1 MSELKITGS
10 LTPVVGK
17 EEFYSVNQL
26 LPSPLPFQN
35 LNNSTTNPF
44 ELPVEWSVH
53 VLENGR
59 WVQKEENDKT
69 GNKVSYKFTQKSLER
84 KGIRILAKRGEQVA
98 RLDIKPHKAESPKI
112 DSIEFLDKN
121 GNKPTKPFAY
131 GQTLKARVHCLH
143 MERRTVYATL
153 WEDDAKG
160 SGHNKANEKNKMKT
174 LPGIVKGGI
183 ADIDF
188 VLEPDFAKI
197 ADAIKAKGDA
207 DEGKTHE
214 YYVTAEILNKKTASK
229 NTNVANPGDKATT
242 AKPAT
247 PKKETPAQ
255 KKGPSKK
262 QEKEKEKE
270 KSIGDGIID
279 WLEGILKV
287 NPIVAPNPK
296 APTGNNPLKTGEP
309 GKNPKEDKK
318 DSKKS
323 TCPRCE
329 KLTKDE
335 LKLIFTSASDT
346 TLGEVVTAFNE
357 VCIKLGIDTCQK
369 KAHFF
374 AQIREESGTKLE
386 PHEAESMNYSARR
399 LKGSD
404 YISGTG
410 WVKDLNNGGH
420 YASGTLRNSPFSYFK
435 NHPNEADLYG
445 RKDLNAYKDGGI
457 QRANQEAIANRVYAK
472 SNGNGDIASGDGW
485 KYRGRGHIQ
494 LTGKDKYTLVNNKLK
509 QKEISLVIDS
519 NNVNNNS
526 EGIKASMAYWDAS
539 GLNTKAAAGR
549 EGKNVDEITKIINL
563 YTDSYAKRREHFSNT
578 SKHFKLNEC
587 QKNTDSKTESG
598 VVNRYKIE
606 IDKFTYNKILTSTT
620 SKKYEY
626 QIYSSGILTKTITL
640 EKNDHN
646 LLPFP
651 NSGTNW
657 GRFGTRDTG
666 GDNWVDEKVCAA
678 LLGFFYSLPQNNY
691 SGTLYFND
699 ISANDGRNIGHAG
712 HRIGNDIDIRYPGSP
727 NTAGAYLWSQA
738 SNTYATEALFV
749 KALENILEIS
759 SKWGFNKNYAYK
771 VGIAHTTGKATSI
784 HQDHF
789 HLGLR

>member
-1 MSELKITGS
+1 M
-10 LTPVVGK
+10 
-17 EEFYSVNQL
+17 
-26 LPSPLPFQN
+26 
-35 LNNSTTNPF
+35 
-44 ELPVEWSVH
+44 
-53 VLENGR
+53 EN
-59 WVQKEENDKT
+59 
-69 GNKVSYKFTQKSLER
+69 
-84 KGIRILAKRGEQVA
+84 
-98 RLDIKPHKAESPKI
+98 
-112 DSIEFLDKN
+112 
-121 GNKPTKPFAY
+121 
-131 GQTLKARVHCLH
+131 
-143 MERRTVYATL
+143 RRVYATL
-153 WEDDAKG
+153 WEDDAG
-160 SGHNKANEKNKMKT
+160 AGHNKANEKNKMKT
-174 LPGIVKGGI
+174 LPGIVKNGI

-197 ADAIKAKGDA
+197 ANAVKAKGDA

-214 YYVTAEILNKKTASK
+214 YYVTAEILNKKTAST
-229 NTNVANPGDKATT
+229 NTNVANPSYKDTT

-262 QEKEKEKE
+262 QEKEK
-270 KSIGDGIID
+270 SILDDVID
-279 WLEGILKV
+279 WWEGKV
-287 NPIVAPNPK
+287 KIEPIVLPNPIDAINSV
-296 APTGNNPLKTGEP
+296 LKIFTP
-309 GKNPKEDKK
+309 DKDDEK
-318 DSKKS
+318 GDEKI
-323 TCPRCE
+323 TCPRC
-329 KLTKDE
+329 KILTKDE
-335 LKLIFTSASDT
+335 LKLIFTDASDS
-346 TLGEVVTAFNE
+346 TLVEVVTAFNE
-357 VCIKLGIDTCQK
+357 VNIKLGIDTCQK

-374 AQIREESGTKLE
+374 AQIREESGTKLT
-386 PHEAESMNYSARR
+386 PHEAEGMNYSARR

-420 YASGTLRNSPFSYFK
+420 YLSGTSRDSPFSYFK
-435 NHPNEADLYG
+435 NHPNEADIYG

-457 QRANQEAIANRVYAK
+457 QGANQEAIANRVYANR
-472 SNGNGDIASGDGW
+472 NGNGGIESGDGW

-494 LTGKDKYTLVNNKLK
+494 LTGKDKYDLVNNKLK
-509 QKEISLVIDS
+509 QKGISLIIDS

-539 GLNTKAAAGR
+539 GLNTKAAAGNKG
-549 EGKNVDEITKIINL
+549 EDVDEITKIINL
-563 YTDSYAKRREHFSNT
+563 HTDTYDKRRGHFLNT
-578 SKHFKLNEC
+578 SKHFKISEC
-587 QKNTDSKTESG
+587 KKTANNDKAETG
-598 VVNRYKIE
+598 VINKYKIE
-606 IDKFTYNKILTSTT
+606 IDRFTYTKVLTSTT

-626 QIYSSGILTKTITL
+626 EIYDSGILKKTITI
-640 EKNDHN
+640 EKNEHN

-651 NSGTNW
+651 NSGDNW
-657 GRFGTRDTG
+657 GRFGTRDAG

-678 LLGFFYSLPQNNY
+678 LLGFFYSLPKNNY

-738 SNTYATEALFV
+738 SQTYNTETLFI

-771 VGIAHTTGKATSI
+771 VGIAHTTGRATSI